1 MNKKN
6 QYTDSVKETLILTLA
21 VAIIAAA
28 VYFFLVPSH
37 ASVSSISGLGIIL
50 ALIMVTVTGCDYTLE
65 EKREMKRYEKQG
77 RENAKNYIR
86 EKYGIDAKIT
96 EINCEKY
103 SSSPVPDFFPAP
115 TGNVFVKMK
124 YKGADFLVAISGQ
137 KKNTDGLDNYQFQ
150 EIATAFAQ
158 EMYNITGLHAESA
171 YVCYGEYGTVKDEK
185 NGMIHTFYDGEN
197 LAEVLQ
203 KESARA
209 VVSYANQDVEQ
220 IPVSQISQ
228 KTGVDTILLTDYE
241 SREAYQ
247 TVRCPY
253 YNLAGWPIENGIENQ
268 LYLMNGYRVVGAG
281 EDTYVKCE
289 KKIQDDII
297 LITEN
302 PKDQIILEKTS
313 LDSQENW
320 NGNGFIDAKQVA
332 SAYAFDTNSEKVYVY
347 FPVEKL
353 DTKEVKEAQL
363 VKQYQYKGETCYD
376 NIISK
381 VTDDGKYIHGIVYTR
396 DETEIKISVFID
408 K

>member
-1 MNKKN
+1 MRGWIGRRCMGKRK
-6 QYTDSVKETLILTLA
+6 
-21 VAIIAAA
+21 A
-28 VYFFLVPSH
+28 VYWIL
-37 ASVSSISGLGIIL
+37 L
-50 ALIMVTVTGCDYTLE
+50 ALIMVTVTGCGYTLE

-103 SSSPVPDFFPAP
+103 SSSPVPDFFPSP

-124 YKGADFLVAISGQ
+124 YKGAEFLVAISGQ

-209 VVSYANQDVEQ
+209 VVSYVNQDVEQ

-332 SAYAFDTNSEKVYVY
+332 SAYTFDTNSEKVYAY

-408 K
+408 Q

>member
-1 MNKKN
+1 MRGWIGRRCMGKRK
-6 QYTDSVKETLILTLA
+6 
-21 VAIIAAA
+21 A
-28 VYFFLVPSH
+28 VYWIL
-37 ASVSSISGLGIIL
+37 L
-50 ALIMVTVTGCDYTLE
+50 ALIMVTVTGCGYTLE

-103 SSSPVPDFFPAP
+103 SSSPVPDFFPSP

-247 TVRCPY
+247 AVGCPY

-408 K
+408 Q

>member
-1 MNKKN
+1 MRGWIGRRCMEKRK
-6 QYTDSVKETLILTLA
+6 
-21 VAIIAAA
+21 A
-28 VYFFLVPSH
+28 VYWIL
-37 ASVSSISGLGIIL
+37 L
-50 ALIMVTVTGCDYTLE
+50 ALIMVTVTGCGYTLE

-103 SSSPVPDFFPAP
+103 SSSPVPDFFPSP

-137 KKNTDGLDNYQFQ
+137 KKNTDGLDNYRFQ
-150 EIATAFAQ
+150 EISTAFAQ

-332 SAYAFDTNSEKVYVY
+332 SAYTFDTNSEKVYVY

>member
-1 MNKKN
+1 MRGWIGRRCMGKRK
-6 QYTDSVKETLILTLA
+6 
-21 VAIIAAA
+21 A
-28 VYFFLVPSH
+28 VYWIF
-37 ASVSSISGLGIIL
+37 L
-50 ALIMVTVTGCDYTLE
+50 ALIMVTVTGCGYTLE

-103 SSSPVPDFFPAP
+103 SSSLVPDFFPSP

-408 K
+408 Q

>member
-1 MNKKN
+1 MRGWIGRRCMGKRK
-6 QYTDSVKETLILTLA
+6 
-21 VAIIAAA
+21 A
-28 VYFFLVPSH
+28 VYWLF
-37 ASVSSISGLGIIL
+37 L
-50 ALIMVTVTGCDYTLE
+50 ALIMVTVTGCGYTLE

-103 SSSPVPDFFPAP
+103 SSSPVPDFFPSP

-268 LYLMNGYRVVGAG
+268 LYLINGYRVVGAG

-332 SAYAFDTNSEKVYVY
+332 SAYTFDTNSEKVYAY

-408 K
+408 Q

>member
-1 MNKKN
+1 MRGWIGRRCMGKRK
-6 QYTDSVKETLILTLA
+6 
-21 VAIIAAA
+21 A
-28 VYFFLVPSH
+28 VYWIL
-37 ASVSSISGLGIIL
+37 L
-50 ALIMVTVTGCDYTLE
+50 ALIMVTVTGCGYTLE

-209 VVSYANQDVEQ
+209 VVSYADQDVEQ

-281 EDTYVKCE
+281 EDTYVECE

-347 FPVEKL
+347 FPLEKL

>member
-1 MNKKN
+1 MSGWIGRRCMGKRK
-6 QYTDSVKETLILTLA
+6 
-21 VAIIAAA
+21 A
-28 VYFFLVPSH
+28 VYWIL
-37 ASVSSISGLGIIL
+37 L
-50 ALIMVTVTGCDYTLE
+50 ALIMVTVTGCGYTLE

-103 SSSPVPDFFPAP
+103 SSSPVPDFFPSP

-247 TVRCPY
+247 TVGCPY

-408 K
+408 Q

>member
-1 MNKKN
+1 MRGWIGRRCMGKRK
-6 QYTDSVKETLILTLA
+6 
-21 VAIIAAA
+21 A
-28 VYFFLVPSH
+28 VYWIL
-37 ASVSSISGLGIIL
+37 L
-50 ALIMVTVTGCDYTLE
+50 ALIMVTVTGCGYTLE

-103 SSSPVPDFFPAP
+103 SSSPVPDFFPSP

-124 YKGADFLVAISGQ
+124 YKGAEFLVAISGQ

-253 YNLAGWPIENGIENQ
+253 YNLVGWPIENGIENQ

-408 K
+408 Q

>member
-1 MNKKN
+1 MRGWIGRRCMGKRK
-6 QYTDSVKETLILTLA
+6 
-21 VAIIAAA
+21 A
-28 VYFFLVPSH
+28 VYWIL
-37 ASVSSISGLGIIL
+37 L
-50 ALIMVTVTGCDYTLE
+50 ALIMVTVTGCGYTLE

-103 SSSPVPDFFPAP
+103 SSSPVPDFFPSP

-209 VVSYANQDVEQ
+209 VVSYADQDVEQ
-220 IPVSQISQ
+220 IHVSQISQ

-313 LDSQENW
+313 LDSQKNW

-408 K
+408 Q

>member
-1 MNKKN
+1 MRGWIGRRCMGKRK
-6 QYTDSVKETLILTLA
+6 
-21 VAIIAAA
+21 A
-28 VYFFLVPSH
+28 VYWIL
-37 ASVSSISGLGIIL
+37 L
-50 ALIMVTVTGCDYTLE
+50 ALIMVTVTGCGYTLE

-103 SSSPVPDFFPAP
+103 SSSPVPDFFPSP

-158 EMYNITGLHAESA
+158 EMYNITGLHAESD

-209 VVSYANQDVEQ
+209 VVSYVNQDVEQ

>member
-1 MNKKN
+1 MGKRK
-6 QYTDSVKETLILTLA
+6 
-21 VAIIAAA
+21 A
-28 VYFFLVPSH
+28 VYWIL
-37 ASVSSISGLGIIL
+37 L
-50 ALIMVTVTGCDYTLE
+50 ALIMVTVTGCGYTLE

-77 RENAKNYIR
+77 RGNAKNYIR

-103 SSSPVPDFFPAP
+103 SSSPVPDFFPSP

-158 EMYNITGLHAESA
+158 EMYNITGLHAESD

-220 IPVSQISQ
+220 VPVSQISQ

-396 DETEIKISVFID
+396 DEMEIKISVFID
-408 K
+408 KQVKKAMKKLPSALDTK

>member
-1 MNKKN
+1 MGKRKVV
-6 QYTDSVKETLILTLA
+6 YWIL
-21 VAIIAAA
+21 
-28 VYFFLVPSH
+28 
-37 ASVSSISGLGIIL
+37 L
-50 ALIMVTVTGCDYTLE
+50 ALIMVTVTGCGYTLE

-103 SSSPVPDFFPAP
+103 SSSPVPDFFPSP

-185 NGMIHTFYDGEN
+185 NGMIPTFYDGEN

-253 YNLAGWPIENGIENQ
+253 YNLAGWPIKNGIENQ
-268 LYLMNGYRVVGAG
+268 LYLINGYRVVGAG

-332 SAYAFDTNSEKVYVY
+332 NAYTFDTNSEKVYVY

-408 K
+408 Q

>member
-1 MNKKN
+1 MRGWIGRRCMGKRK
-6 QYTDSVKETLILTLA
+6 
-21 VAIIAAA
+21 A
-28 VYFFLVPSH
+28 VYWIL
-37 ASVSSISGLGIIL
+37 L
-50 ALIMVTVTGCDYTLE
+50 ALIMVTVTGCGYTLE

-77 RENAKNYIR
+77 RGNAKNYIR

-103 SSSPVPDFFPAP
+103 SSSPVPDFFPSP

-158 EMYNITGLHAESA
+158 EMYNITGLHAESD

-320 NGNGFIDAKQVA
+320 NGNGFINAKQVA

-363 VKQYQYKGETCYD
+363 VKQYQYKGKTCYD

-408 K
+408 Q

>member
-1 MNKKN
+1 MRGWIGRRCMGKRK
-6 QYTDSVKETLILTLA
+6 
-21 VAIIAAA
+21 A
-28 VYFFLVPSH
+28 VYWIL
-37 ASVSSISGLGIIL
+37 L
-50 ALIMVTVTGCDYTLE
+50 ALIMVTVTGCGYTLE

-77 RENAKNYIR
+77 RGNAKNYIR

-103 SSSPVPDFFPAP
+103 SSSPVPDFFPSP

-158 EMYNITGLHAESA
+158 EMYNITGLHAESD

-197 LAEVLQ
+197 LAEVIQ

>member
-1 MNKKN
+1 MRGWIGRRCMGKRK
-6 QYTDSVKETLILTLA
+6 
-21 VAIIAAA
+21 A
-28 VYFFLVPSH
+28 VYWIL
-37 ASVSSISGLGIIL
+37 L
-50 ALIMVTVTGCDYTLE
+50 ALIMVTVTGCGYTLE

-77 RENAKNYIR
+77 RGNAKNYIR

-103 SSSPVPDFFPAP
+103 SSSPVPDFFPSP

-137 KKNTDGLDNYQFQ
+137 KKNTAGLDNYQFQ

-158 EMYNITGLHAESA
+158 EMYNITGLHAESD

>member
-1 MNKKN
+1 MRGWIGRRCMGKRK
-6 QYTDSVKETLILTLA
+6 
-21 VAIIAAA
+21 A
-28 VYFFLVPSH
+28 VYWILLV
-37 ASVSSISGLGIIL
+37 
-50 ALIMVTVTGCDYTLE
+50 LIMVTVTGCGYTLE

-332 SAYAFDTNSEKVYVY
+332 SAYTFDTNSEKVYVY

-408 K
+408 Q

>member
-1 MNKKN
+1 MRGWIGRRCMGKRK
-6 QYTDSVKETLILTLA
+6 
-21 VAIIAAA
+21 A
-28 VYFFLVPSH
+28 VYWIL
-37 ASVSSISGLGIIL
+37 L

-115 TGNVFVKMK
+115 TGNAFVKMK

>member
-1 MNKKN
+1 MRGWIGRRCMGKRK
-6 QYTDSVKETLILTLA
+6 
-21 VAIIAAA
+21 A
-28 VYFFLVPSH
+28 VYWIL
-37 ASVSSISGLGIIL
+37 L

-103 SSSPVPDFFPAP
+103 SSSPVPDFFPSP

>member
-1 MNKKN
+1 MRGWIGRRCMGKRK
-6 QYTDSVKETLILTLA
+6 
-21 VAIIAAA
+21 A
-28 VYFFLVPSH
+28 VYWIL
-37 ASVSSISGLGIIL
+37 L
-50 ALIMVTVTGCDYTLE
+50 ALIMVTVTGCGYTLE

-103 SSSPVPDFFPAP
+103 SSSPVPDFFPSP

-137 KKNTDGLDNYQFQ
+137 KKNMDGLDNYQFQ

-171 YVCYGEYGTVKDEK
+171 YVCYGEYGTVKDEQ

-247 TVRCPY
+247 AVGCPY

-381 VTDDGKYIHGIVYTR
+381 VTDDGKYIHGIVYAR

-408 K
+408 Q

>member
-1 MNKKN
+1 MRGWIGRRCMGKRKVV
-6 QYTDSVKETLILTLA
+6 YWIL
-21 VAIIAAA
+21 
-28 VYFFLVPSH
+28 
-37 ASVSSISGLGIIL
+37 L
-50 ALIMVTVTGCDYTLE
+50 ALIMVTVTGCGYTLE

-103 SSSPVPDFFPAP
+103 SSSPVPDFFPSP

-137 KKNTDGLDNYQFQ
+137 KKNMDGLDNYQFQ

>member
-1 MNKKN
+1 MRGWIGRRCMGKRK
-6 QYTDSVKETLILTLA
+6 
-21 VAIIAAA
+21 A
-28 VYFFLVPSH
+28 VYWIL
-37 ASVSSISGLGIIL
+37 L
-50 ALIMVTVTGCDYTLE
+50 ALIMVTVTGCGYTLE

-103 SSSPVPDFFPAP
+103 SSSPVPDFFPSP

-137 KKNTDGLDNYQFQ
+137 KKNMDGLDNYQFQ

-408 K
+408 Q

>member
-1 MNKKN
+1 MRGWIGRRCMGKRK
-6 QYTDSVKETLILTLA
+6 
-21 VAIIAAA
+21 A
-28 VYFFLVPSH
+28 VYWIL
-37 ASVSSISGLGIIL
+37 L
-50 ALIMVTVTGCDYTLE
+50 ALIMVTVTGCGYTLE

-77 RENAKNYIR
+77 RGNAKNYIR

-103 SSSPVPDFFPAP
+103 SSSPVPDFFPSP

-158 EMYNITGLHAESA
+158 EMYNITGLHAESD

-268 LYLMNGYRVVGAG
+268 LYLMNGYLVVGVG

-320 NGNGFIDAKQVA
+320 NGNGFINAKQVA

-363 VKQYQYKGETCYD
+363 VKQYQYKGKTCYD

>member
-1 MNKKN
+1 MRGWIGRRCMGKRK
-6 QYTDSVKETLILTLA
+6 
-21 VAIIAAA
+21 A
-28 VYFFLVPSH
+28 VYWIL
-37 ASVSSISGLGIIL
+37 L
-50 ALIMVTVTGCDYTLE
+50 ALIMVTVTGCGYTLE

-103 SSSPVPDFFPAP
+103 SSSPVPDFFPSP

-124 YKGADFLVAISGQ
+124 YKGAEFLVAISGQ

-332 SAYAFDTNSEKVYVY
+332 SAYTFDTNSEKVYVY

-408 K
+408 Q

>member
-1 MNKKN
+1 MRGWIGRRCMGKRK
-6 QYTDSVKETLILTLA
+6 
-21 VAIIAAA
+21 A
-28 VYFFLVPSH
+28 VYWIL
-37 ASVSSISGLGIIL
+37 L

-103 SSSPVPDFFPAP
+103 SSSPVPDFFPSP

-408 K
+408 Q

>member
-1 MNKKN
+1 MRGWIGRRCMGKRK
-6 QYTDSVKETLILTLA
+6 
-21 VAIIAAA
+21 A
-28 VYFFLVPSH
+28 VYWIL
-37 ASVSSISGLGIIL
+37 L
-50 ALIMVTVTGCDYTLE
+50 ALIMVTVTGCGYTLK

-103 SSSPVPDFFPAP
+103 SSSPVPDFFPSP

-158 EMYNITGLHAESA
+158 EMYNITGFHAESA

-332 SAYAFDTNSEKVYVY
+332 SAYTFDTNSEKVYVY

-396 DETEIKISVFID
+396 DETEIKMSVFID
-408 K
+408 QYEKKAMKKLPSALDTK

>member
-1 MNKKN
+1 MRGWIGRRCMGKRK
-6 QYTDSVKETLILTLA
+6 
-21 VAIIAAA
+21 A
-28 VYFFLVPSH
+28 VYWIL
-37 ASVSSISGLGIIL
+37 L
-50 ALIMVTVTGCDYTLE
+50 ALIMVTVTGCGYTLE

-103 SSSPVPDFFPAP
+103 SSSPVPDFFPSP

-381 VTDDGKYIHGIVYTR
+381 VTDDGKYIHGIVYAR

>member
-1 MNKKN
+1 MSGWIGRRCMGKRK
-6 QYTDSVKETLILTLA
+6 
-21 VAIIAAA
+21 A
-28 VYFFLVPSH
+28 VYWIL
-37 ASVSSISGLGIIL
+37 L
-50 ALIMVTVTGCDYTLE
+50 ALIMVTVTGCGYTLE

-103 SSSPVPDFFPAP
+103 SSSPVPDFFPSP

-124 YKGADFLVAISGQ
+124 YKGADFFVAISGQ

-158 EMYNITGLHAESA
+158 EMYNITGLHAESD

-408 K
+408 Q

>member
-1 MNKKN
+1 MRGWIGRRCMGKRK
-6 QYTDSVKETLILTLA
+6 
-21 VAIIAAA
+21 A
-28 VYFFLVPSH
+28 VYWIL
-37 ASVSSISGLGIIL
+37 L
-50 ALIMVTVTGCDYTLE
+50 ALIMVTVTGCGYTLE

-103 SSSPVPDFFPAP
+103 SSSPVPDFFPSP

-137 KKNTDGLDNYQFQ
+137 KKNMDGLDNYQFQ

-209 VVSYANQDVEQ
+209 VVSYADQDVEQ
-220 IPVSQISQ
+220 IHVSQISQ

-332 SAYAFDTNSEKVYVY
+332 SAYTFDTNSEKVYVY

-408 K
+408 Q

>member
-1 MNKKN
+1 MRGWIGRRCMGKRKVV
-6 QYTDSVKETLILTLA
+6 YWIL
-21 VAIIAAA
+21 
-28 VYFFLVPSH
+28 
-37 ASVSSISGLGIIL
+37 L
-50 ALIMVTVTGCDYTLE
+50 ALIMVTVTGCGYTLE

-103 SSSPVPDFFPAP
+103 SSSPVPDFFPSP

-209 VVSYANQDVEQ
+209 VVSYADQDVEQ
-220 IPVSQISQ
+220 IHVSQISQ

-268 LYLMNGYRVVGAG
+268 LYLMNGYRDVGAG

-313 LDSQENW
+313 LDSQKNW

-408 K
+408 Q

>member
-1 MNKKN
+1 MGKRK
-6 QYTDSVKETLILTLA
+6 
-21 VAIIAAA
+21 A
-28 VYFFLVPSH
+28 VYWIL
-37 ASVSSISGLGIIL
+37 L
-50 ALIMVTVTGCDYTLE
+50 ALIMVTVTGCGYTLE

-77 RENAKNYIR
+77 RGNAKNYIR

-103 SSSPVPDFFPAP
+103 SSSPVPDFFPFP

-313 LDSQENW
+313 LDSQKNW
-320 NGNGFIDAKQVA
+320 NGNGFIDAKQAA

-347 FPVEKL
+347 FPMEKL

-408 K
+408 KQVKKAMKKLPSALDTK

>member
-1 MNKKN
+1 MRGWIGRRCMGKRK
-6 QYTDSVKETLILTLA
+6 
-21 VAIIAAA
+21 A
-28 VYFFLVPSH
+28 VYWIL
-37 ASVSSISGLGIIL
+37 L
-50 ALIMVTVTGCDYTLE
+50 ALIVVTVTGCGYTLE

-103 SSSPVPDFFPAP
+103 SSSPVPDFFPSP

-268 LYLMNGYRVVGAG
+268 LYLINGYRVVGAG

-332 SAYAFDTNSEKVYVY
+332 SAYTFDTNSEKVYAY

-408 K
+408 Q

>member
-1 MNKKN
+1 MRGWIGRRCMGKRK
-6 QYTDSVKETLILTLA
+6 
-21 VAIIAAA
+21 A
-28 VYFFLVPSH
+28 VYWIL
-37 ASVSSISGLGIIL
+37 L
-50 ALIMVTVTGCDYTLE
+50 ALIMVTVTGCGYTLE

-103 SSSPVPDFFPAP
+103 SSSPVPDFFPSP

-124 YKGADFLVAISGQ
+124 YKGAEFLVAISGQ

-268 LYLMNGYRVVGAG
+268 LYRMNGYRVVGAG

-302 PKDQIILEKTS
+302 PKNQIILEKTS

-332 SAYAFDTNSEKVYVY
+332 NAYTFDTNSEKVYVY

-408 K
+408 Q

>member
-1 MNKKN
+1 MRGWIGRRCMGKRK
-6 QYTDSVKETLILTLA
+6 
-21 VAIIAAA
+21 A
-28 VYFFLVPSH
+28 VYWIL
-37 ASVSSISGLGIIL
+37 L

>member
-1 MNKKN
+1 MGKRK
-6 QYTDSVKETLILTLA
+6 
-21 VAIIAAA
+21 A
-28 VYFFLVPSH
+28 VYW
-37 ASVSSISGLGIIL
+37 IL
-50 ALIMVTVTGCDYTLE
+50 FALIMATVTGCGYTLE

-77 RENAKNYIR
+77 QENAKNYIR
-86 EKYGIDAKIT
+86 KKYGIDAKIT

-103 SSSPVPDFFPAP
+103 SSSPAPDFFPSP

-158 EMYNITGLHAESA
+158 EIYNITGLHAESA

-220 IPVSQISQ
+220 IPASQISQ

-302 PKDQIILEKTS
+302 PKEQITLEKSS
-313 LDSQENW
+313 LDPQENW

-396 DETEIKISVFID
+396 DGDGDKNIRVYRSVGEESNEEITECS
-408 K
+408 

>member
-1 MNKKN
+1 MRGWIGRRCMGKRK
-6 QYTDSVKETLILTLA
+6 
-21 VAIIAAA
+21 A
-28 VYFFLVPSH
+28 VYWIL
-37 ASVSSISGLGIIL
+37 L
-50 ALIMVTVTGCDYTLE
+50 ALIMVTVTGCGYTLE

-137 KKNTDGLDNYQFQ
+137 KKNMDGLDNYQFQ

-281 EDTYVKCE
+281 EDTYVKCK

-332 SAYAFDTNSEKVYVY
+332 SAYTFDTNSEKVYVY

-408 K
+408 Q

>member
-1 MNKKN
+1 MRGWIGRRCMGKRK
-6 QYTDSVKETLILTLA
+6 
-21 VAIIAAA
+21 A
-28 VYFFLVPSH
+28 VYWIL
-37 ASVSSISGLGIIL
+37 L
-50 ALIMVTVTGCDYTLE
+50 ALIMVTVTGCGYTLE

-124 YKGADFLVAISGQ
+124 YEGADFLVAISGQ

-281 EDTYVKCE
+281 GDTYVKCE

-332 SAYAFDTNSEKVYVY
+332 SAYTFDTNSEKVYVY

-408 K
+408 Q

>member
-1 MNKKN
+1 MRGWIGRRCMGKRK
-6 QYTDSVKETLILTLA
+6 
-21 VAIIAAA
+21 A
-28 VYFFLVPSH
+28 VYWIL
-37 ASVSSISGLGIIL
+37 L
-50 ALIMVTVTGCDYTLE
+50 ALIVVTVTGCGYTLE

-185 NGMIHTFYDGEN
+185 NGMIHTFYDGGN

>member
-1 MNKKN
+1 MRGWIGRRCMGKRK
-6 QYTDSVKETLILTLA
+6 
-21 VAIIAAA
+21 A
-28 VYFFLVPSH
+28 VYWIL
-37 ASVSSISGLGIIL
+37 L
-50 ALIMVTVTGCDYTLE
+50 ALIMVTVTGCGYTLE

-103 SSSPVPDFFPAP
+103 SSSPVPDFFPSP

-332 SAYAFDTNSEKVYVY
+332 SAYTFDTNSEKVYAY

-408 K
+408 Q